1 MVVWNSAKNPP
12 KADRKKFLVLIK
24 SHSGN
29 YFYHRIAYYSHDLYD
44 FCGRKGKSGW
54 FDCDSEWGYYEIN
67 NVVYWMELP
76 EMPEELKNDE

>member
-29 YFYHRIAYYSHDLYD
+29 HFYHSIAYYAHDLYD
-44 FCGRKGKSGW
+44 FCGKKR
-54 FDCDSEWGYYEIN
+54 
-67 NVVYWMELP
+67 
-76 EMPEELKNDE
+76 